1 MPIIRRCLRLPPSP
15 HPLPLPP
22 CSHLERSSRPR
33 TPMWPSSWRTPTR
46 WTWRSW
52 VLTRRGRACA
62 SAGTPGISLVGGRAI
77 GVRGFVF
84 GDTAAVAVGGAGRGR
99 GVSDETRMRAR
110 ITGVRARGQRHVR
123 TPAST
128 QRAARSSHGA
138 CGVGKR
144 SAAPSLKKGCSG
156 AASAAS
162 AFAASTE
169 GACTAHRHD
178 YAHTRTRPE
187 GAARQQRRSGR
198 NVTRWLRSD
207 GARSV
212 RVCSPRPPCG
222 GRAAGARARYAR
234 AIRRV
239 WRSAT
244 CGCGDRGL
252 LAASPSS
259 SAHRRSVPRSVR
271 RLLPWPAAAA
281 AAAAL
286 RRLVAA
292 AARAQRTHR
301 LPPAARAASAT
312 RAARRPTARPLP
324 ARPRS
329 RAWPAARPPPAL
341 PAAVPDLLRAT
352 GTVRG
357 QLSAGLKASPAGVSD
372 KDGGCPH
379 AAGAGSAA
387 TGGRLRLG
395 ALRPPACRGLLAP
408 A

>member
-128 QRAARSSHGA
+128 QLAARSSHGA

-187 GAARQQRRSGR
+187 GAARQQRRSDR

-212 RVCSPRPPCG
+212 RVCSPRPTCG
-222 GRAAGARARYAR
+222 GRAAGARA
-234 AIRRV
+234 V
-239 WRSAT
+239 CPGNT
-244 CGCGDRGL
+244 TGL
-252 LAASPSS
+252 AQRDLW
-259 SAHRRSVPRSVR
+259 VR
-271 RLLPWPAAAA
+271 RP
-281 AAAAL
+281 
-286 RRLVAA
+286 
-292 AARAQRTHR
+292 
-301 LPPAARAASAT
+301 
-312 RAARRPTARPLP
+312 RAARRLPFLLCTPSHRAAVGQEAAALAGSSGSGSSAPTPGGGSSKGATHAPSSSGSPRSFRHARGPPTDSPTA
-324 ARPRS
+324 AS
-329 RAWPAARPPPAL
+329 TTSI
-341 PAAVPDLLRAT
+341 T
-352 GTVRG
+352 GM
-357 QLSAGLKASPAGVSD
+357 
-372 KDGGCPH
+372 
-379 AAGAGSAA
+379 
-387 TGGRLRLG
+387 
-395 ALRPPACRGLLAP
+395 ACR
-408 A
+408 